1 MQPTYLP
8 WIGYFKMMQL
18 SDLFILLDDVQFDK
32 RSFQQRNQILVNK
45 RKKFLTVPV
54 LSKGKF
60 DQNIKD
66 VEIDNKSKW
75 YIDHLKT
82 IQMNYSK
89 HKNFYEFFDMIEKIY
104 LNRHTKLIDLNYDI
118 ISVIKNYLNIKTKIE
133 LSSKYDVNKKKE
145 FKIIEILK
153 KVGASEYLSPVGSK
167 AYIGDGKIF
176 KDNNI
181 LLNYFLYNC
190 KEYEQKN
197 TEEFISHLSILDIIF
212 NLGEKSK
219 DFI

>member
-66 VEIDNKSKW
+66 VEINNKSNG
-75 YIDHLKT
+75 T
-82 IQMNYSK
+82 
-89 HKNFYEFFDMIEKIY
+89 
-104 LNRHTKLIDLNYDI
+104 LI
-118 ISVIKNYLNIKTKIE
+118 T
-133 LSSKYDVNKKKE
+133 
-145 FKIIEILK
+145 
-153 KVGASEYLSPVGSK
+153 
-167 AYIGDGKIF
+167 
-176 KDNNI
+176 
-181 LLNYFLYNC
+181 
-190 KEYEQKN
+190 
-197 TEEFISHLSILDIIF
+197 
-212 NLGEKSK
+212 
-219 DFI
+219 

>member
-1 MQPTYLP
+1 
-8 WIGYFKMMQL
+8 
-18 SDLFILLDDVQFDK
+18 
-32 RSFQQRNQILVNK
+32 
-45 RKKFLTVPV
+45 
-54 LSKGKF
+54 
-60 DQNIKD
+60 
-66 VEIDNKSKW
+66 
-75 YIDHLKT
+75 
-82 IQMNYSK
+82 MNYSK
-89 HKNFYEFFDMIEKIY
+89 HNNFYEFFDMIEKIY

-133 LSSKYDVNKKKE
+133 LSSKYNVNKKKE

-167 AYIGDGKIF
+167 AYIGDGKLF